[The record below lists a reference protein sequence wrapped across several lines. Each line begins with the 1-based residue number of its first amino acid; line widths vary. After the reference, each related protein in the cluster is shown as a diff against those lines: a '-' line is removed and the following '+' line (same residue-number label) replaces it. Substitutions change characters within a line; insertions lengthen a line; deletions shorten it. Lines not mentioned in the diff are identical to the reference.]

1 MADKIYDYFM
11 LCENIKK
18 IDENITFAGII
29 NDRGRLVAGGLR
41 EGATS
46 LRSPQDDER
55 TFTTLALNV
64 KMREE
69 FDKQLGHVNFA
80 MSVRQKVTS
89 FSMILGTDILY
100 VTASPEME
108 YSLIPQHENDLFLKQ
123 SHPYHEIQ

>member
-1 MADKIYDYFM
+1 MSDTIYDYFKI
-11 LCENIKK
+11 CEDIKK
-18 IDENITFAGII
+18 IDEKILFAGII

-41 EGATS
+41 EGAKS
-46 LRSPQDDER
+46 FRSPQDDER
-55 TFTTLALNV
+55 AFMTLALNV

-89 FSMILGTDILY
+89 FSMILGIDILY

-108 YSLIPQHENDLFLKQ
+108 YSSIPQKIFQILEN
-123 SHPYHEIQ
+123 S

>member
-1 MADKIYDYFM
+1 MSDKIYDYFR
-11 LCENIKK
+11 LCEDIKK
-18 IDENITFAGII
+18 IDEKIMFAGII

-41 EGATS
+41 EGADT

-55 TFTTLALNV
+55 TFTTLALNI

-89 FSMILGTDILY
+89 LSIILGTHILY
-100 VTASPEME
+100 VTVSPEME
-108 YSLIPQHENDLFLKQ
+108 YSLLPRKVFQILEN
-123 SHPYHEIQ
+123 Y